1 MNRWC
6 FGFFVVSGFCSVLY
20 EVVWLRL
27 AMAQFGVTTG
37 LVSIVLSVFMIGIG
51 VGSWGAGLL
60 VRKYGDGI
68 NFPPLRLYALAELMI
83 AISAVSVP
91 YELLWGRELLLRMT
105 ANAPLTYYLFSGA
118 WISLAL
124 IPWCVC
130 MGATF
135 PLVMFAVKK
144 LNAPDSQRS
153 FSYLYLANV
162 LGAVLGASIPL
173 LLIEALGFRGTLRVG
188 ALLNLLLAS
197 SAVALTLRA
206 SHDRLG
212 ATSSLIQEPPPQFP
226 IRTGSDAQLLW
237 LLFGTGLT
245 SMGAEVVWIRL
256 YTPSLGTVVYAFA
269 AILALYLAATYVGS
283 WIYRRRREYT
293 CLEGSALWV
302 MLGFSVVL
310 PFLTAD
316 PLVPLPSAL
325 RVLIG
330 ITPFSGLVGFIT
342 SMVMDRYSGGDPDRA
357 GNGYAVNVIG
367 CVLGPLLSGFILLP
381 LVGERYA
388 VCVLALPWFVLG
400 LVISFSRGSA
410 VQNAF
415 RRRSVAFSS
424 LLVLVSVAL
433 VAHAKGYEQQYR
445 SRIVK
450 RDHTATVVAIGGP
463 HWKRLLINGVGI
475 TSLTPITKMM
485 AHLPLA
491 FLGRPPE
498 NALVICFGMGTTH
511 RSMLSWGIHSTAV
524 ELVPSVPSV
533 FYFFHPD
540 APELLKSPN
549 SEVVIGDGRYYLE
562 SSPTQYDVITIDPP
576 PPVAAAGSSLLYSK
590 EFYALAGKHLRPGGI
605 LQQWLPEGDVDVTAS
620 VARAL
625 QESFPYVRAF
635 GSIEGWGTHFLA
647 SNHPILPT
655 APSVLASRL
664 PPPAVKD
671 LLEWGPS
678 STAEE
683 QFGVVMGREI
693 SLDSMVAA
701 SPRTPALVDDR
712 PFNEYFLLRALRDP
726 DFWQRVWRRFGEGQ
740 H

>member
-1 MNRWC
+1 
-6 FGFFVVSGFCSVLY
+6 
-20 EVVWLRL
+20 
-27 AMAQFGVTTG
+27 
-37 LVSIVLSVFMIGIG
+37 
-51 VGSWGAGLL
+51 
-60 VRKYGDGI
+60 
-68 NFPPLRLYALAELMI
+68 
-83 AISAVSVP
+83 
-91 YELLWGRELLLRMT
+91 
-105 ANAPLTYYLFSGA
+105 
-118 WISLAL
+118 
-124 IPWCVC
+124 
-130 MGATF
+130 
-135 PLVMFAVKK
+135 MFAIKK

-188 ALLNLLLAS
+188 AGLNLLLAS

-212 ATSSLIQEPPPQFP
+212 ATPSLTQEPPLQSSP
-226 IRTGSDAQLLW
+226 RTRPDAQLLW

-269 AILALYLAATYVGS
+269 AILALYLAATYLGS

-293 CLEGSALWV
+293 CLEGSVLWA

-316 PLVPLPSAL
+316 PLVPMPSAL
-325 RVLIG
+325 RVVIG

-381 LVGERYA
+381 LVGERLA

-400 LVISFSRGSA
+400 LVMSFSRGSA
-410 VQNAF
+410 GRAF
-415 RRRSVAFSS
+415 KPRSVVFSS
-424 LLVLVSVAL
+424 LLILVSVAL
-433 VAHAKGYEQQYR
+433 VAHAKGYEQQYQ

-450 RDHTATVVAIGGP
+450 RDHTATVVAMGGL

-524 ELVPSVPSV
+524 ELVPSVPSL

-540 APELLKSPN
+540 APTLLKSPQ
-549 SEVVIGDGRYYLE
+549 SEVVIGDGRFYLE

-590 EFYALAGKHLRPGGI
+590 EFYALASKHLRPGGI
-605 LQQWLPEGDVDVTAS
+605 LQQWLPGGDADVTAS

-635 GSIEGWGTHFLA
+635 GSIDGWGTHFLA
-647 SNHPILPT
+647 SNQPILPT
-655 APSVLASRL
+655 PPSVLASRL
-664 PPPAVKD
+664 PPIAVKD

-678 STAEE
+678 ATAEE
-683 QFGVVMGREI
+683 QLGVVMSREI
-693 SLDSMVAA
+693 ALDSMIAA

-712 PFNEYFLLRALRDP
+712 PFNEYFVLRGLRDS
-726 DFWQRVWRRFGEGQ
+726 DLWRRVWRRFGEGQ
-740 H
+740 Y